1 MIKDSERE
9 FFELIKYTCQIIFD
23 IGCREDIHYIEDS
36 EGKEFYLFEPNFNSF
51 NNCKKNINKFIKE
64 YGTNLNKIHLYN
76 FGLGNISKTVDYYLD
91 TQSLFKRHPYPKVGF
106 KPCAVIIKKFSEF
119 LKENNIEFIGKN
131 NINLNKI
138 SLYNFGIGNISKTVD
153 YYMDTQSVF
162 KRHPYPKVGFKP
174 CVVIIKK
181 FSEFLKENN
190 IEFIDFLKIDTE
202 GCEPDILLDDIE
214 FIKTR
219 VKYIQFEWASTWF
232 HRDDGITFVDIFN
245 EYINNFNFYFL
256 YDEDHPLSNKYKKT
270 LSPIINQEDYEELN
284 ENIYANYGLDIVM
297 IKRKG

>member
-119 LKENNIEFIGKN
+119 LKENNIEFI
-131 NINLNKI
+131 
-138 SLYNFGIGNISKTVD
+138 
-153 YYMDTQSVF
+153 
-162 KRHPYPKVGFKP
+162 
-174 CVVIIKK
+174 
-181 FSEFLKENN
+181 
-190 IEFIDFLKIDTE
+190 DFLKIDTE

-232 HRDDGITFVDIFN
+232 HRDDDITFANIFN
-245 EYINNFNFYFL
+245 EYRNNFNFYFL
-256 YDEDHPLSNKYKKT
+256 YDDDHPLSNKYKKT
-270 LSPIINQEDYEELN
+270 LSPIMNQENFDELN